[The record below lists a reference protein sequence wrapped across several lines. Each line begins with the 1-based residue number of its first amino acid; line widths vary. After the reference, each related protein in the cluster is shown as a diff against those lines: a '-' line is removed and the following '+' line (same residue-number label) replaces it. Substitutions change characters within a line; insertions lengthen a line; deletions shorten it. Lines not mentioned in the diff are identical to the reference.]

1 MSASPPSSAEATA
14 SPSGA
19 AGPGLTTLPSPL
31 PPSPAPRSV
40 ICMEQ
45 VRALPVPL
53 AFRMDKR
60 AKAMVK
66 SAAVVSCC
74 EQTFHMTCLC
84 QWLEKGKEDHSSC
97 PCCRAPIHHLLLAN
111 PPRAPAQALPSPEE
125 ALADAMS
132 SPSEAS
138 FRIADAGE
146 LPSQEE
152 ETADLHGPVDGE
164 VEVDVEDPRPARRVV
179 PNPLG
184 RLGDPLTVGECG
196 TSGRPRDAARRGGAD

>member
-1 MSASPPSSAEATA
+1 MSALLPSSAEAAA
-14 SPSGA
+14 SANVA
-19 AGPGLTTLPSPL
+19 AGPGLTT
-31 PPSPAPRSV
+31 PPSLAPRSI

-111 PPRAPAQALPSPEE
+111 PPQAPAQALPSPEE

-138 FRIADAGE
+138 FRIADAGLAAFE
-146 LPSQEE
+146 
-152 ETADLHGPVDGE
+152 
-164 VEVDVEDPRPARRVV
+164 
-179 PNPLG
+179 
-184 RLGDPLTVGECG
+184 
-196 TSGRPRDAARRGGAD
+196 SG